1 MAAPKHMLIPCV
13 SQDIVEE
20 ALREEISL
28 SSHVCRGVVEMTFTK
43 FLNSMGFLGCTL
55 EVSC

>member
-1 MAAPKHMLIPCV
+1 MLIPCV